1 MAQDTAQLFLNM
13 ALNAPASIKR
23 NLTGLQTLN
32 SIGKGSIIQFS
43 YSFAKHDPKP
53 LVLLTDTDANFYK
66 GLNLHYLRAT
76 PIMNLISKERMNA
89 CDNRNFSWNSVKNNS
104 YIKNAFR
111 IYKKNGVKNLKL
123 LNCEY
128 LKMILAAAKKL
139 NIQDLTAYRLNID
152 KQIAREVNK
161 SVQNF
166 MNRA

>member
-66 GLNLHYLRAT
+66 GLNLHYLFNGRKSKENAG
-76 PIMNLISKERMNA
+76 ISKIS
-89 CDNRNFSWNSVKNNS
+89 FSICPFFLCKV
-104 YIKNAFR
+104 
-111 IYKKNGVKNLKL
+111 
-123 LNCEY
+123 
-128 LKMILAAAKKL
+128 
-139 NIQDLTAYRLNID
+139 
-152 KQIAREVNK
+152 
-161 SVQNF
+161 
-166 MNRA
+166 NRAPSLLP